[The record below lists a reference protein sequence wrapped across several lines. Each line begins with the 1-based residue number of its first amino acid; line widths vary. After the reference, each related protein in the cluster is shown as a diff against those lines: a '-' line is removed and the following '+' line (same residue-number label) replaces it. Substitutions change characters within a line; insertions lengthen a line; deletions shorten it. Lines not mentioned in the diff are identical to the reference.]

1 MLKSLS
7 IKNFAII
14 DNIELSFYSGM
25 TVLTGATGAGKSLI
39 IDSINLLLGAR
50 ADLDMIRYGE
60 EKAIIRG
67 EFDLNDELKKSLEEM
82 SIKENSLIIERI
94 ISKKGQ
100 IKVNG
105 INVTLAELNK
115 LTKKLAD
122 VHTQEDTYK
131 LINPDTYLSLIDSF
145 EQIDKTS
152 YLESLF
158 SYSEQ
163 LKKYNQ
169 IINKNKSLN
178 EKLDLLNFQYQEI
191 SSYNLKENEL
201 DELIVMED
209 KLKNFDKIYKGLNLC
224 YQGLVNEYFSVDNI
238 YDASNQLKDILDY
251 DPKYKEFNERL
262 NNAYYEIDDVA
273 SSLKQM
279 INILDFDP
287 IELEKIS
294 SRIYDLK
301 TLEKKYNKSVNE
313 IIKYFDEIK
322 YEIDLQTNYDE
333 LLKDNLSLLEKKYN
347 KVLEEALKLSEK
359 RKKSAKK
366 IEKAL
371 LEECNELDLHNVE
384 FKIQIDNVN
393 TNMLVN
399 SFSEDGIDNV
409 DFLISMNLGEPMK
422 SLHKVASGGELS
434 RIMLGLKDILAKFNG
449 ISLMVFDEIDTGISG
464 VTSLKIAKK
473 IKSISKYTQVLS
485 ITHQA
490 QVAAI
495 ADYQLNVNK
504 EVNDG
509 RTKTIVKYLDESERI
524 KEIAIMLSG
533 SLSIASLEGAKELL
547 EL

>member
-14 DNIELSFYSGM
+14 DNIELSFNSGM

-39 IDSINLLLGAR
+39 IDSINLLLGSR

-60 EKAIIRG
+60 EKAIIKG
-67 EFDLNDELKKSLEEM
+67 EFDLNDDLKKSLEEM
-82 SIKENSLIIERI
+82 SIKGNNLIIERI

-105 INVTLAELNK
+105 VNVTLAELNR

-131 LINPDTYLSLIDSF
+131 LINPDTYLNLVDSF

-152 YLESLF
+152 YLEALF

-191 SSYNLKENEL
+191 TGYNLKENEL
-201 DELIVMED
+201 EELINQEE
-209 KLKNFDKIYKGLNLC
+209 KLKNFDKIYKALNLC
-224 YQGLVNEYFSVDNI
+224 YQGLVNDYFSVDNI

-251 DPKYKEFNERL
+251 DLKYKEFNERL

-279 INILDFDP
+279 INSLDFDP
-287 IELEKIS
+287 VELEKIS

-301 TLEKKYNKSVNE
+301 SLEKKYNKSVNE
-313 IIKYFDEIK
+313 IIKYLDEIK

-333 LLKDNLSLLEKKYN
+333 LLKDNLNQLERLYN
-347 KVLEEALKLSEK
+347 KALEEAIKLSDK

-371 LEECNELDLHNVE
+371 LEECNDLDLHNVE
-384 FKIQIDNVN
+384 FKIQIDNVK

-399 SFSEDGIDNV
+399 SFNEDGIDNI

-464 VTSLKIAKK
+464 ITSLKIAKK

-504 EVNDG
+504 EVNEG
-509 RTKTIVKYLDESERI
+509 RTKTIAKYLDESERI